1 MSSVLIKSSRYGNW
15 NVLYIE
21 KKKKRERN
29 CNQEKSCR
37 LHYIYANYSFCY
49 VSRTELLILHPRI
62 FCEFKFLYFISSN
75 WPAPGVRRLEMDER
89 SVKITRVVRIYLR
102 SGDLVTR
109 NEGRL
114 GRLDI
119 LFIREIDRDIK
130 FGLRKSVVSAFE
142 LRRKRDIPERWR
154 GITREG
160 GKIRGTCTRDTNK
173 SRVKLCKH
181 GAEGV
186 YRLPERATRTGRM
199 LAIPRNYDVFRKR
212 GPSRRS

>member
-1 MSSVLIKSSRYGNW
+1 MGSVLIKSSRYGNW

-142 LRRKRDIPERWR
+142 LRRK
-154 GITREG
+154 GI
-160 GKIRGTCTRDTNK
+160 
-173 SRVKLCKH
+173 
-181 GAEGV
+181 
-186 YRLPERATRTGRM
+186 
-199 LAIPRNYDVFRKR
+199 FRKD
-212 GPSRRS
+212 GAV